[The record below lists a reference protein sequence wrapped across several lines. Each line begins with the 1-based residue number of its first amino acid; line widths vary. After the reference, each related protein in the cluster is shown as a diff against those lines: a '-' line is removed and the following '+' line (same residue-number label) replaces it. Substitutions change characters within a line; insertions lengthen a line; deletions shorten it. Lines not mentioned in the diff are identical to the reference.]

1 MPAASMRPSDLAA
14 GIGASF
20 KAAHMTSILED
31 AGSVGFFEVHAEN
44 YMGAGGPPHARLER
58 LRRDYP
64 VSVHGVGLSIG
75 GPGPLDAA
83 HLGRLKDLLERYQP
97 ILFSEHLAWSTH
109 GGGYYNDLLAL
120 PYTDETL
127 AAVCAH
133 IDRTQAYLGRRMLL
147 ENPSTYVS
155 FEESTWDEPA
165 FIAEV
170 QKRTGCGLL
179 LDVGNVYVS
188 ATNHGWNLT
197 DYITRF
203 PLAAVEQIHLA
214 GHTETEDAAGNRLL
228 IDTHDRTVADAV
240 TALYARIVEMVG
252 PLPTLVEWD
261 ADVPDWPVLQAE
273 AESAAAVMRVAA
285 ATRRTRH
292 VA

>member
-1 MPAASMRPSDLAA
+1 MAAAPNRSSDLSDAV
-14 GIGASF
+14 GASF
-20 KAAHMTSILED
+20 KPAHLGAIMED
-31 AGSVGFFEVHAEN
+31 AGGIGFFEVHAEN

-75 GPGPLDAA
+75 GHGPLDAA
-83 HLGRLKDLLERYQP
+83 HLARLKMLIDRYQP
-97 ILFSEHLAWSTH
+97 ALFSEHLAWSTH

-127 AAVCAH
+127 ATVCAH
-133 IDRTQAYLGRRMLL
+133 IDRTQTYLGRRMLL

-203 PLAAVEQIHLA
+203 PLEAVEQVHLA

-240 TALYARIVEMVG
+240 TALYARIVEIAG

-261 ADVPDWPVLQAE
+261 ADVPEWPVLQAE

-285 ATRRTRH
+285 DTLRPRH